1 MHGRNDMQKLT
12 VENVGKRFGGRVLFR
27 RMSFEA
33 VPGRRLAITGSNGS
47 GKSTLVR
54 ILAGVLA
61 PTRGSVQLHIDGKVI
76 PKELRALHVGLVAP
90 YLNVYEG
97 FSPAENLRFIARA
110 RGLRNY
116 QDRINDILERVSLA
130 DRADDPVSTFSS
142 GMRQRVRF
150 ATAIFSDPS
159 VLVLDEPTANLD
171 ESGIEMVG
179 NLVQGA
185 MDSRKIVVIATN
197 DRAEA
202 EACEDNVS
210 VEDFR

>member
-1 MHGRNDMQKLT
+1 MQKLT

-33 VPGRRLAITGSNGS
+33 LPGRRLAITGSNGS

-54 ILAGVLA
+54 ILVGVLA
-61 PTRGSVQLHIDGKVI
+61 PTRGSVQLHIDGHEI

-110 RGLRNY
+110 RSLKSYKN
-116 QDRINDILERVSLA
+116 RISEVLERVSLA

-171 ESGIEMVG
+171 ESGIEMVD
-179 NLVQGA
+179 NLVHAA
-185 MDSRKIVVIATN
+185 MDSGKIVVIATN
-197 DRAEA
+197 DRSEA
-202 EACEDNVS
+202 EACEDAIS